1 MWQSV
6 SKDELNTKKCFSRIQ
21 LRCNAACKS

>member
-1 MWQSV
+1 V